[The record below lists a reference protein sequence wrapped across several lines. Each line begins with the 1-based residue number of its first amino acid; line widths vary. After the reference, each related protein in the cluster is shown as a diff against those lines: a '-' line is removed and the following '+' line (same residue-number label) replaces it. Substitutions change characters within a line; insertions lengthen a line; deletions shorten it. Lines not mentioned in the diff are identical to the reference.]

1 MNLRLSRY
9 KFNAKIISD
18 DPKLN
23 VPHTHP
29 LYTFSI
35 HVCVS
40 ASFLLVFPIFSY
52 SLRKS
57 QPNMTVVIRVSREA
71 RRVAEG
77 RRSSLACTDE
87 CRLDREIQREKVE
100 LGCVL
105 ERESRTLCQKEQGMM
120 SEEEGGRKR
129 EEHGRANAVRSIGTP
144 ASSGGFP
151 VYRRVLLLP
160 APPHPRFLPSFI
172 LRIALSL
179 SISNTRSASFTVARF
194 LLFVALRSYYF
205 FPYDDSF
212 VPSSSHSLNS
222 SKSREFCDERRT

>member
-120 SEEEGGRKR
+120 VGGRGRERERGARSSKR
-129 EEHGRANAVRSIGTP
+129 GTIDRYSSKQRGVPRIQTSSSAPCTTTPTLSAFFHPPHRSI
-144 ASSGGFP
+144 
-151 VYRRVLLLP
+151 
-160 APPHPRFLPSFI
+160 
-172 LRIALSL
+172 SL
-179 SISNTRSASFTVARF
+179 H
-194 LLFVALRSYYF
+194 L
-205 FPYDDSF
+205 
-212 VPSSSHSLNS
+212 
-222 SKSREFCDERRT
+222 